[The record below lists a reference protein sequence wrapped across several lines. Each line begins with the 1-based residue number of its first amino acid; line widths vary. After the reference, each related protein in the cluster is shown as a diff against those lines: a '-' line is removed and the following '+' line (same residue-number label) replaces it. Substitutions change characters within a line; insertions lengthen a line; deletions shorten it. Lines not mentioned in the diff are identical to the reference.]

1 MWIITLLVVGQCPAG
16 SSHYLFVAKP
26 GKTLNFVFGFLKC
39 ASSAVADLG
48 EGPGLTT
55 PPPLNQG
62 LDGRPPPPYL
72 EVWIRHCSVQ
82 VILTLDST
90 FSGYQPWR
98 PGHMG
103 VLFRSCQQL
112 YQALP
117 LQQQFLQAHPLLP
130 DQVILTVLQQKHF
143 ISISLV
149 PYSSCILMGIYT
161 QHLTK

>member
-1 MWIITLLVVGQCPAG
+1 MRLFCGGGSRGRSRAG
-16 SSHYLFVAKP
+16 SPSCLDQTAARRAPKKF
-26 GKTLNFVFGFLKC
+26 LN
-39 ASSAVADLG
+39 D
-48 EGPGLTT
+48 T
-55 PPPLNQG
+55 
-62 LDGRPPPPYL
+62 PPPPYL

>member
-1 MWIITLLVVGQCPAG
+1 MRLFCGGGSRGRARAG
-16 SSHYLFVAKP
+16 SPSCLDQTAARRVPH
-26 GKTLNFVFGFLKC
+26 
-39 ASSAVADLG
+39 
-48 EGPGLTT
+48 
-55 PPPLNQG
+55 PP
-62 LDGRPPPPYL
+62 PPPPYL

-117 LQQQFLQAHPLLP
+117 LQQQFLRAHPLLP

>member
-1 MWIITLLVVGQCPAG
+1 MRLFCGGGSRGRAQAG
-16 SSHYLFVAKP
+16 SPSCLDQTAARRAPKKF
-26 GKTLNFVFGFLKC
+26 LN
-39 ASSAVADLG
+39 D
-48 EGPGLTT
+48 T
-55 PPPLNQG
+55 PPPLISG
-62 LDGRPPPPYL
+62 SRWPPPPPPYL

-117 LQQQFLQAHPLLP
+117 LQQQFLRAHPLLP